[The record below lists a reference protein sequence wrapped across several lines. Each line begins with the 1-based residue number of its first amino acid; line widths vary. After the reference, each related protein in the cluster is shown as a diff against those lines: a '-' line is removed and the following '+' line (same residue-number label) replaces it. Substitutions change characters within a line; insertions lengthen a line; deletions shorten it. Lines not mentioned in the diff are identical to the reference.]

1 MFLVNKDFVKK
12 NMALRPQ
19 FQMLILALH
28 QALHI
33 SSTPDFNLAQ
43 VLVQDLLS
51 QSLLKVTTFLE
62 DARR

>member
-28 QALHI
+28 QALH

>member
-51 QSLLKVTTFLE
+51 QS
-62 DARR
+62 